1 MRQWA
6 ELRLAVERDW
16 LILRPI
22 EELALF
28 GEPGQNYASVTR
40 HANYMSTGPI

>member
-6 ELRLAVERDW
+6 ELRWAVGRDW
-16 LILRPI
+16 STLRPMG

-28 GEPGQNYASVTR
+28 GEPGQNYDSDVGHAS
-40 HANYMSTGPI
+40 SGGFK